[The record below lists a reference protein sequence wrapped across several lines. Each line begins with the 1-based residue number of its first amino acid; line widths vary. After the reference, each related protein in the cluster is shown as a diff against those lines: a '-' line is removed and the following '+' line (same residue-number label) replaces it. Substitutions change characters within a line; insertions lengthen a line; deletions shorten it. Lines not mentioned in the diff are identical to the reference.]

1 MEFDGPVSA
10 LNQTLGESMLNQSL
24 YESTRDVFKSGDG
37 KGYCKDVGRHSSKAV
52 GVDDFEIKKVVG
64 RGSFG
69 KVYLVKKKDVPDKVF
84 AMKVLYKDMVLKKKQ
99 AEHTKG
105 SVVALTDCF

>member
-1 MEFDGPVSA
+1 MEFDGPVGA

-24 YESTRDVFKSGDG
+24 YESTRDVFKSGGG

-105 SVVALTDCF
+105 SVCLVF